1 MKNNTSYPHNLNA
14 EAELL
19 GCMMIHHVKF
29 EDVFAALSAE
39 MFYDLPHQLIFT
51 AIHDAFLRHGKV
63 DLILTEQALVERAA
77 LEKAGGMLKLSE
89 IYAQANRFK
98 NYMAHLALIRE
109 SYILRCIM
117 QMSHTLCVKASSEQY
132 ESELLIEEC
141 NAQLNELMQL
151 NAPDDRVFT
160 SRKVMDAVVT
170 EYEERKENAEKGET
184 NGLLTGISDFDDITN
199 GLQDGDLTIL
209 AGRPSMGKTAV
220 AIHMGMTMAK
230 SNKHVLIFSL
240 EMTAVQL
247 GNRMLLNE
255 SDIPIR
261 HFKAGTLYSH
271 QEAAMHETADL
282 IANRSIT
289 IADIPGMSVAQIRN
303 IALRQQRNTG
313 VDVIFIDYLQLI
325 QSGTNILT
333 RHLDLSQITKAC
345 KNLAKELNIPVVLL
359 SQLNR
364 NVEARTD
371 RRPLMSDLR
380 ESGAIEEDADI
391 IGLLYRDEY
400 YNRDSDLKNEGEII
414 IAKYRNGE
422 TGFVKFK
429 HDGAMR
435 RFE

>member
-1 MKNNTSYPHNLNA
+1 MNSLNYPHNLNA

-29 EDVFAALSAE
+29 EEIFAVLSAE
-39 MFYDLPHQLIFT
+39 MFYEFTHQLIFT
-51 AIHDAFLRHGKV
+51 AIKDAFLKHGKV
-63 DLILTEQALVERAA
+63 DLILAEQALVEGGT
-77 LEKAGGMLKLSE
+77 LDKAGGMLKLSE
-89 IYAQANRFK
+89 IYSLANRFK
-98 NYMAHLALIRE
+98 NYMAHLALIHE
-109 SYILRCIM
+109 SYILRQIM

-132 ESELLIEEC
+132 ESESLIEEC

-151 NAPDDRVFT
+151 NAADDRVFT
-160 SRKVMDAVVT
+160 SRKVMDSVVA
-170 EYEERKENAEKGET
+170 EYEQRKVNAEKGEA
-184 NGLLTGISDFDDITN
+184 NGLFTGIKSFDKISN
-199 GLQDGDLTIL
+199 GLQNGDLTIL
-209 AGRPSMGKTAV
+209 AGRPSMGKTAI
-220 AIHMGMTMAK
+220 AIQMAMTMARN
-230 SNKHVLIFSL
+230 NKHVLIFSL

-261 HFKAGTLYSH
+261 HFKAGTLYSL
-271 QEAAMHETADL
+271 QEEMMRSSAEK
-282 IANRSIT
+282 IASRSIT
-289 IADIPGMSVAQIRN
+289 IADMPGISTAQIRN
-303 IALRQQRNTG
+303 IALRQQRNVG
-313 VDVIFIDYLQLI
+313 VDAIFIDYLQLI
-325 QSGTNILT
+325 QSGNNLLS

-371 RRPLMSDLR
+371 KRPVMSDLR

-391 IGLLYRDEY
+391 VGLLYREEY
-400 YNRDSDLKNEGEII
+400 YNRDTDMKNEGEII
-414 IAKYRNGE
+414 LAKYRNGE